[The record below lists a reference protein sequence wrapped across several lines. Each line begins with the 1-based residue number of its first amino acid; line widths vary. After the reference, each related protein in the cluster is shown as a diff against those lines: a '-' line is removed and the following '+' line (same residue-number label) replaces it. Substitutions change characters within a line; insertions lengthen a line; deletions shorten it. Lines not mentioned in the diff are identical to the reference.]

1 MQNRKFQNFTS
12 EKKKINDG
20 IMKKIKNL
28 TRSYLRRTEN
38 DYIK

>member
-1 MQNRKFQNFTS
+1 MQNRKFQNFMS

-20 IMKKIKNL
+20 IMEKIKNL

>member
-1 MQNRKFQNFTS
+1 MQNRKFQNFMS